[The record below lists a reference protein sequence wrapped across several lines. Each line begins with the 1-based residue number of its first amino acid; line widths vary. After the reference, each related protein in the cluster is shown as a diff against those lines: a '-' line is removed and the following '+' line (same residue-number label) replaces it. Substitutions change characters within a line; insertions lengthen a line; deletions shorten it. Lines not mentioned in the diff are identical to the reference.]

1 MTSKH
6 DIFVFRLK
14 AVILNMSSLSLSM
27 MKVTDFLLNR
37 MHTHTKFFI
46 NFSAYM
52 ESQKSIHGSL

>member
-27 MKVTDFLLNR
+27 MKVTDFLLNT
-37 MHTHTKFFI
+37 MHIHTKFFI